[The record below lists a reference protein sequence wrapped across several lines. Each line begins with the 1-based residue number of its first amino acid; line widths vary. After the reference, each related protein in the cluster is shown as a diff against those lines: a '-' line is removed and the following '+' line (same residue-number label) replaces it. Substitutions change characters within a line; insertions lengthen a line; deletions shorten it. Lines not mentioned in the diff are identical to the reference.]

1 MENHTFTQKSREVKN
16 TFVKMFLHPDLIGD
30 WNFTGWRLYI
40 TKERE
45 IEALPYDEGM
55 KAYQRRILKK
65 AKYGIGI
72 DSVGD
77 AIPVND
83 VEQVIEGQIL
93 PPWPACSLNY
103 LQRL

>member
-1 MENHTFTQKSREVKN
+1 MENHTFTQKSHEVKN

-30 WNFTGWRLYI
+30 SGFIGWRLYL

-45 IEALPYDEGM
+45 INELPYDEGM
-55 KAYQRRILKK
+55 KAYQKRILKK

-72 DSVGD
+72 DSIGG

-83 VEQVIEGQIL
+83 VEQVIEGRIL
-93 PPWPACSLNY
+93 PPWPACSLSY